1 MRECLY
7 YEATKELKEEETQEL
22 EGEPGESKLD
32 AWCRREV
39 GFRYSEI
46 RKHHRMVQS
55 WMQEKEETLSLGDVA
70 EAVGVC
76 RVVSRVATM
85 AERAMLAYQS
95 TRLRY
100 FLARNPEMLWRVCGG
115 LRSCREEDFGSLLD
129 KMASLARTRR
139 EARERRNYPARKGY
153 MGSGGRK
160 RASERF
166 LKELKAAEGLKAA
179 MEEFGAEFGPGNGDV
194 RWWIRNVELSD
205 DNETVWLGD
214 FLVGVGQSKTPCCY
228 EVGNRNNWSLSEVYV
243 HPYVNGNPP
252 TSICLGPEN
261 ARFYNLLEQGLA
273 AEAFDVVQ
281 GVMTHYVPEGSP
293 YTELKSW
300 YREEE
305 ECARCGFAV
314 APDDLFACDSCG
326 EYVCESCYRGSD
338 LCLDCGIACEE
349 CYEVV
354 PQEDVFSCDDCGVCI
369 CSDCVVNHEGEFL
382 CPDCERDRAAKEE
395 AEEFETEDEERAR
408 ESA

>member
-22 EGEPGESKLD
+22 EREPGESKLD

-46 RKHHRMVQS
+46 RKHHRMVKS
-55 WMQEKEETLSLGDVA
+55 WMQEEEETLSLGDVA
-70 EAVGVC
+70 NALSVC
-76 RVVSRVATM
+76 YEVSRVATM
-85 AERAMLAYQS
+85 AERAMLACQS

-100 FLARNPEMLWRVCGG
+100 FWTRNPEMLLSVCRG
-115 LRSCREEDFGSLLD
+115 LGSCREEDFGSLLD
-129 KMASLARTRR
+129 KMASMARTRR
-139 EARERRNYPARKGY
+139 EDRELRNYPARKGY
-153 MGSGGRK
+153 MEPGRRK
-160 RASERF
+160 RATERF
-166 LKELKAAEGLKAA
+166 LKELKAAVRLKAA

-194 RWWIRNVELSD
+194 RWWIGSVELSD

-228 EVGNRNNWSLSEVYV
+228 GVGSRNNWSLSEVYV

-293 YTELKSW
+293 YAELKAW

-305 ECARCGFAV
+305 QCARCGVAV
-314 APDDLFACDSCG
+314 ASVDLFACDSCG
-326 EYVCESCYRGSD
+326 EYVCESCYLGND
-338 LCLDCGIACEE
+338 LCLDCGMTCDM
-349 CYEVV
+349 CHEVA
-354 PQEDVFSCDDCGVCI
+354 PQEDVLPCDYCGMYICTDCGV
-369 CSDCVVNHEGEFL
+369 NHEEEFL
-382 CPDCERDRAAKEE
+382 CPDCRAAGEE